1 MLDESSKEVCRKS
14 VSDIK
19 GYKVGKEATIGN
31 YDIYIDNE
39 KENKSGN
46 ITSSF
51 ESSSSKVNTVPDERT
66 GLIGLSAARPVALLP
81 ARKFTLQPS
90 KPVPKPSPPSSPTYD
105 ESDITIPPKIHSL
118 SALLSKP
125 LTSSSSSSAN
135 NTTNKTQPN
144 EPKIQNFFLKNLKPH
159 QLIAAE
165 FLLTCLIGKKISPTF
180 YEACNITSKGQN
192 YDRDSDDN
200 DEKDVKLYGAILA
213 DEVCTAVHLIYF
225 SIYIHTNT
233 YNTNLYVYM
242 SYCLSHTFDNIYTYW
257 YQ

>member
-1 MLDESSKEVCRKS
+1 MLDERSKEVCRKS

-46 ITSSF
+46 IASNLDM
-51 ESSSSKVNTVPDERT
+51 SSSKVNTVPDERT

-90 KPVPKPSPPSSPTYD
+90 KPMPKPSPLSSPACD
-105 ESDITIPPKIHSL
+105 ESTDDTLIPPRIHSL

-135 NTTNKTQPN
+135 NTTNKTQSN
-144 EPKIQNFFLKNLKPH
+144 EPKIQNFLLKNLKPH

-165 FLLTCLIGKKISPTF
+165 FLLSCLIGKKISPTF

-192 YDRDSDDN
+192 YDRDSDEEQDG
-200 DEKDVKLYGAILA
+200 KLYGAILA
-213 DEVCTAVHLIYF
+213 DEVCTV
-225 SIYIHTNT
+225 
-233 YNTNLYVYM
+233 
-242 SYCLSHTFDNIYTYW
+242 
-257 YQ
+257 

>member
-19 GYKVGKEATIGN
+19 GYKAGKEATIGN

-66 GLIGLSAARPVALLP
+66 GLVGLSAARPVALLP

-90 KPVPKPSPPSSPTYD
+90 KPVPKPPPSSPTYD
-105 ESDITIPPKIHSL
+105 DSDITIPPKIHSL

-125 LTSSSSSSAN
+125 LTSSSSSSSAN
-135 NTTNKTQPN
+135 NANSKTQSN
-144 EPKIQNFFLKNLKPH
+144 EPKIQIFLLKNLKPH

-165 FLLTCLIGKKISPTF
+165 FLLSCLIGKKISPTF
-180 YEACNITSKGQN
+180 YVACNIMSKGHN
-192 YDRDSDDN
+192 YDRDSGDD
-200 DEKDVKLYGAILA
+200 DEKDGKLYGAILA
-213 DEVCTAVHLIYF
+213 DEVCLTAYLIY
-225 SIYIHTNT
+225 SITYIH
-233 YNTNLYVYM
+233 
-242 SYCLSHTFDNIYTYW
+242 IYTY
-257 YQ
+257 